1 METHVLLPPELVLS
15 LRPKSEDC
23 TSPVVA
29 RFLEQSVTVTT
40 RSRLEK
46 GFQIHPAPINSTV
59 RSGKL
64 DIYSTLP
71 ANDVSTFHKVIFILQ
86 YGCKTITGDQIRNFV
101 FSFQSFS
108 KNQFK
113 CLVVSMFNGDDS

>member
-1 METHVLLPPELVLS
+1 METHVLLPPELILS
-15 LRPKSEDC
+15 VRPKSEDC

-29 RFLEQSVTVTT
+29 RFLEQSVTVVT
-40 RSRLEK
+40 RIRLEK

-71 ANDVSTFHKVIFILQ
+71 TNDVSNSNEIF
-86 YGCKTITGDQIRNFV
+86 
-101 FSFQSFS
+101 
-108 KNQFK
+108 NQF
-113 CLVVSMFNGDDS
+113 CTEIVFADRFYCAIL

>member
-1 METHVLLPPELVLS
+1 METHVLLPPELILS
-15 LRPKSEDC
+15 IRPKSEDC

-29 RFLEQSVTVTT
+29 RFLEQSVTVVT
-40 RSRLEK
+40 RTRLEK

-71 ANDVSTFHKVIFILQ
+71 TNDVSNLTKISINIVL
-86 YGCKTITGDQIRNFV
+86 KLFV
-101 FSFQSFS
+101 FIF
-108 KNQFK
+108 
-113 CLVVSMFNGDDS
+113 

>member
-1 METHVLLPPELVLS
+1 METHVLLPPELILS
-15 LRPKSEDC
+15 VRPKSDDC

-29 RFLEQSVTVTT
+29 RFLEQSVTVVT
-40 RSRLEK
+40 RTRLEK

-71 ANDVSTFHKVIFILQ
+71 TNDVSNSDEYFNQYYTKIAFSENQIIYHLSYSVIL
-86 YGCKTITGDQIRNFV
+86 
-101 FSFQSFS
+101 
-108 KNQFK
+108 
-113 CLVVSMFNGDDS
+113 

>member
-1 METHVLLPPELVLS
+1 METHVLLPPELILS
-15 LRPKSEDC
+15 VRPKSEDC

-29 RFLEQSVTVTT
+29 RFLEQSVTVVT
-40 RSRLEK
+40 RTRLEK

-71 ANDVSTFHKVIFILQ
+71 TNDVSNLKKKFNQ
-86 YGCKTITGDQIRNFV
+86 YRTGISFV
-101 FSFQSFS
+101 KSA
-108 KNQFK
+108 
-113 CLVVSMFNGDDS
+113 

>member
-29 RFLEQSVTVTT
+29 RFLEQSVTIVTRT
-40 RSRLEK
+40 QLEK
-46 GFQIHPAPINSTV
+46 GFQMHPAPINATV
-59 RSGKL
+59 RSDKL

-71 ANDVSTFHKVIFILQ
+71 PNDVSK
-86 YGCKTITGDQIRNFV
+86 
-101 FSFQSFS
+101 
-108 KNQFK
+108 
-113 CLVVSMFNGDDS
+113 